1 MSGHKEVPKNIL
13 EDVVVEEPRKR
24 MRVVEVGV
32 KSSTW
37 RDEMPVRRHKS
48 SEAVFEAEPHKSS
61 QKFVEALASK
71 IVCVARATS
80 MQSVASATR

>member
-1 MSGHKEVPKNIL
+1 LEMSGHKEVPKNIL

-37 RDEMPVRRHKS
+37 RDEMS
-48 SEAVFEAEPHKSS
+48 
-61 QKFVEALASK
+61 VEVSRIK
-71 IVCVARATS
+71 RSCF
-80 MQSVASATR
+80 

>member
-48 SEAVFEAEPHKSS
+48 SEAVF
-61 QKFVEALASK
+61 
-71 IVCVARATS
+71 
-80 MQSVASATR
+80 